1 MNGRLSFYFGNPW
14 IGMFIK
20 TNNEKTL
27 VPLDTHDKL
36 VFQLSEQLKTEV
48 VKVSVG
54 YSNLLGVYLAMNSKG
69 IILPNVADPDEVHA
83 LKKIGLN
90 VYACANK
97 FNAIGNNILVN
108 DKGGITSNLISYEE
122 RKQIEDTL
130 GIEIGETTVANYK
143 TVGSAAVAAKN
154 GFLTHFGTSEQEF
167 ELMKT
172 YLKVNGAKGSI
183 NIGVGFIGYGIVANN
198 HGYVAGGQ
206 SSTYELGRVE
216 EALQYI

>member
-1 MNGRLSFYFGNPW
+1 MNSRLSFYFGNPW

-20 TNNEKTL
+20 TNNEKTV

-36 VFQLSEQLKTEV
+36 ILQLSEQLKTEV
-48 VKVSVG
+48 IKISVG

-69 IILPNVADPDEVHA
+69 VVLPAIADPEEVSV

-90 VYACANK
+90 VHVCSDK
-97 FNAIGNNILVN
+97 FNALGNNLLVN
-108 DKGGITSNLISYEE
+108 DTGGIASEVISKDEQ
-122 RKQIEDTL
+122 KKIEDAL
-130 GIEIGETTVANYK
+130 GIEIGATTIANYK
-143 TVGSAAVAAKN
+143 TVGSAAVAANN
-154 GFLTHFGTSEQEF
+154 GFLSHFGTQEEEF

-183 NIGVGFIGYGIVANN
+183 NVGVGFIGYGVVANK
-198 HGYVAGGQ
+198 HGYIAGGQ